1 MTAGNDEAATY
12 FDYTKTTVVEL
23 YRTLWGQVIQQDEYI
38 ATHARQKADIALLK
52 EGGREL
58 LEAASVTLFRQKAKL
73 AATERAMKVYDL
85 SINIIAGAIL
95 QIGKQA
101 ISIRHGAN
109 RTDCALEGRSIS
121 GWCVRDLIW
130 LGRNQAMHY
139 EDTQPGSTWVK
150 LFTSLNKLH
159 PDVFTIAHPYESRA
173 MAILDLL
180 GWVRYEQYESD
191 MRDLGIRTI

>member
-1 MTAGNDEAATY
+1 MTSGNDEAATY
-12 FDYTKTTVVEL
+12 FDYTKATVVEL
-23 YRTLWGQVIQQDEYI
+23 HRTLWGQVIQQDEFI
-38 ATHARQKADIALLK
+38 ATHARQKAEIAFLM
-52 EGGREL
+52 EGGKEL
-58 LEAASVTLFRQKAKL
+58 LAASSITLFRQKAKL

-101 ISIRHGAN
+101 ISIRYGAN
-109 RTDCALEGRSIS
+109 RTDCPLEGRLIS

-139 EDTQPGSTWVK
+139 EETKPGSSWVK
-150 LFTSLNKLH
+150 LFTSLNETY
-159 PDVFTIAHPYESRA
+159 PDLFPLDVPSESRA
-173 MAILDLL
+173 MAILTVL

-191 MRDLGIRTI
+191 MRELGV